1 MCAQEPGR
9 ELRRRPGV
17 RVVDFEGERLKGR
30 NVEGWERVETTVRF
44 TSLKI
49 RKGLVVDLPVL

>member
-1 MCAQEPGR
+1 VCAQEPGR
-9 ELRRRPGV
+9 ELRRRPRV
-17 RVVDFEGERLKGR
+17 RVVDFEGERLKGG

-49 RKGLVVDLPVL
+49 RKGLGW

>member
-49 RKGLVVDLPVL
+49 RKGLGW